1 MASVDTTTDGGP
13 HSKDQGAACVETPRD
28 VPDEPPLEPTSHGRR
43 LLVCLDRSALSRVSI
58 PHAIALSQTLKSDIT
73 LVHVMQPPQS
83 SPATNDALGW
93 ELMAEEARAYL
104 ARCQAE
110 VSSAVERH
118 VDTRLEQGRP
128 ADHIVSLARELSA
141 DVVVLGSRGEGG
153 APTQS
158 LGSTALAVL
167 AMARTSVFIAHPREA
182 ASTDAVP
189 GRILVPL
196 DGSLRS
202 ESVLPVA
209 ARIARA
215 YGSEVLIVH
224 VVAEPRASALLTAP
238 DDLDLAQQL
247 GGGLESGAH
256 RYLERVER
264 QLSHHVASVRALVLR
279 RPSERQCLLEVAQ
292 RENVDLIVLSAHGSA
307 CDAGRSFGSVTE
319 CLLTQTTIP
328 LLALQDLSE
337 DDLQRVTD
345 LDATSAP
352 PSQRAAHPAEYA

>member
-215 YGSEVLIVH
+215 YGS
-224 VVAEPRASALLTAP
+224 
-238 DDLDLAQQL
+238 
-247 GGGLESGAH
+247 
-256 RYLERVER
+256 
-264 QLSHHVASVRALVLR
+264 
-279 RPSERQCLLEVAQ
+279 
-292 RENVDLIVLSAHGSA
+292 
-307 CDAGRSFGSVTE
+307 
-319 CLLTQTTIP
+319 
-328 LLALQDLSE
+328 
-337 DDLQRVTD
+337 
-345 LDATSAP
+345 
-352 PSQRAAHPAEYA
+352 